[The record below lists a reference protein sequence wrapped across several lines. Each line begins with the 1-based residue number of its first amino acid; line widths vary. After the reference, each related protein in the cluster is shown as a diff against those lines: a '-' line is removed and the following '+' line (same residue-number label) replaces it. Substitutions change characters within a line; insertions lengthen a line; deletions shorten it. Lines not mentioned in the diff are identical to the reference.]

1 MIVFEKTAK
10 VSSKGQIT
18 LPKAVRDFL
27 HTDILRVVIEN
38 DEVRIQPV
46 RNVAGSLK
54 RYTKKGISM
63 DQAREDAWDQVAH
76 EKYPRR

>member
-1 MIVFEKTAK
+1 MIAFEKTAK
-10 VSSKGQIT
+10 ISSKGQIT

-27 HTDILRVVIEN
+27 HTDILRVLIED

-54 RYTKKGISM
+54 QYAKKDVSIQ
-63 DQAREDAWDQVAH
+63 QAREDAWDQVAH

>member
-1 MIVFEKTAK
+1 MIAFEKTAK

-27 HTDILRVVIEN
+27 HTDVLRVVIE
-38 DEVRIQPV
+38 DGEVRIRPV

-54 RYTKKGISM
+54 RYAKKGVAM
-63 DQAREDAWDQVAH
+63 EEARDEAWDQVTH

>member
-1 MIVFEKTAK
+1 MIQFEKTAK

-27 HTDILRVVIEN
+27 HADILRVVIE
-38 DEVRIQPV
+38 DGEVRIRPV

-54 RYTKKGISM
+54 RYARKEIPM
-63 DQAREDAWDQVAH
+63 EQAREEAWDQVAH

>member
-1 MIVFEKTAK
+1 MIAFEKTAK

-18 LPKAVRDFL
+18 LPKVVRDFL
-27 HTDILRVVIEN
+27 HTDILRVVIED

-54 RYTKKGISM
+54 KYAQKGVSM
-63 DQAREDAWDQVAH
+63 EQARDDAWDQVVH

>member
-1 MIVFEKTAK
+1 MIAFEKTAK

-27 HTDILRVVIEN
+27 HTDILRVVIED

-46 RNVAGSLK
+46 RNVGGSLK
-54 RYTKKGISM
+54 RYAKKDVSM
-63 DQAREDAWDQVAH
+63 EQAREAAWDQVVH

>member
-1 MIVFEKTAK
+1 MIAFEKTAK
-10 VSSKGQIT
+10 ISSKGQIT

-27 HTDILRVVIEN
+27 HTDILRVVIED

-54 RYTKKGISM
+54 RYAKKGISM
-63 DQAREDAWDQVAH
+63 EQAREDAWDQVAH
-76 EKYPRR
+76 EKYPHR